1 MVRPTPVGCT
11 GIVPPVAGDDELVP
25 AGDDELVPVAG
36 DDELVPVAGDDEPAL
51 AGSTVTCG
59 GENSRAGLPVLAVCS
74 EVANVEVVVDPGAVA
89 LL

>member
-1 MVRPTPVGCT
+1 VV
-11 GIVPPVAGDDELVP
+11 GDDELVP

-36 DDELVPVAGDDEPAL
+36 DDEPAL
-51 AGSTVTCG
+51 AGPTVTCG
-59 GENSRAGLPVLAVCS
+59 EESSAVSVPVLAVCS

>member
-1 MVRPTPVGCT
+1 MVPVGAPVVRPTPVGCT

-25 AGDDELVPVAG
+25 VGDDELVP
-36 DDELVPVAGDDEPAL
+36 LAGDDEPVL

-59 GENSRAGLPVLAVCS
+59 GASSGAGLPVLAVCS